1 MCGKTPKM
9 PAVVQRDPVAEK
21 AVADTKAANDANAE
35 TAALKKRRSRSS
47 LITGAGA
54 EGGALAPSATAG
66 AAAKPT
72 LLGG

>member
-9 PAVVQRDPVAEK
+9 PTVVQRDPVAEK
-21 AVADTKAANDANAE
+21 AAADTKAANDANLE

-47 LITGAGA
+47 LITGAGEA
-54 EGGALAPSATAG
+54 GALAPAATA
-66 AAAKPT
+66 ATAKPT